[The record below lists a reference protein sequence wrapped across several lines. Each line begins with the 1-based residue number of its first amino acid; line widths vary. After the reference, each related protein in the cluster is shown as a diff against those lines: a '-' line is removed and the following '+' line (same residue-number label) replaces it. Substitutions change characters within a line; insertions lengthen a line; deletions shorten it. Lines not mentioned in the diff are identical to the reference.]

1 MAAPLSSI
9 VPILL
14 DEQRRRKTKVKSIPF
29 GEVAST
35 LVSLVEAIHNQNL
48 IFVDIKPDN
57 FMLAQPASK
66 RSHTCSDACR
76 RLRMI
81 DFGLVENFRSRTAGG
96 HRENAFPNGQFVG
109 TPVYSSLN
117 VLEGH
122 TASRRDD
129 IEALGYVMLEL
140 ILKLLDGGGEDSDK
154 GSPLPWSSGES
165 DEEILE
171 AKRKAI
177 DGDDSRKFFSRIGHN
192 GNKEVEKGM
201 KQFFK
206 VVRKMEYTE
215 KPKYDGLKDILNGIS
230 LTVETAEDGKSTSE
244 RSTSTEVASQRYSL
258 KRSSRRTRSRAKQED
273 AQANSKPPAVVVKKR
288 KSDLVRP
295 SETVEV
301 HDLDS
306 AEDSDMEDF
315 HSCCNEDEDM
325 DWEVESDENTPPS
338 GDSFSGQIVGEES
351 IQCKAGPQKRAGKG
365 EGRIEIVF
373 IAGPHEGE
381 SFALGGKSPEIVI
394 VGKGPPKPRS
404 KKSGVYQIQ
413 NDRTAA
419 ASHIKLALHS
429 AKGGVHSVRVTDLKA
444 NAGTEV
450 NGKAVV
456 SGKFK
461 QAFVGGKVQIG
472 ESVMQL
478 KRSG

>member
-1 MAAPLSSI
+1 MAAPLLLI

-35 LVSLVEAIHNQNL
+35 LVSLVQAIHNQNL
-48 IFVDIKPDN
+48 IFVDIKPEN

-66 RSHTCSDACR
+66 RSQTCSDACR

-96 HRENAFPNGQFVG
+96 HRENVFPNGQLVG

-129 IEALGYVMLEL
+129 LEALGYVILEL
-140 ILKLLDGGGEDSDK
+140 ILKLFDGGGDESDK

-177 DGDDSRKFFSRIGHN
+177 EGNGCNEFFSQIGQK
-192 GNKEVEKGM
+192 GNKEAEKGM

-258 KRSSRRTRSRAKQED
+258 KRSSRRTRSRATRED
-273 AQANSKPPAVVVKKR
+273 AHANSKPLAAVVKKR
-288 KSDLVRP
+288 KSDHART
-295 SETVEV
+295 SEGVEV
-301 HDLDS
+301 HNLDS

-315 HSCCNEDEDM
+315 HSCCSGDEDM
-325 DWEVESDENTPPS
+325 EVESDENTPPS
-338 GDSFSGQIVGEES
+338 GDSFPGQIVGEES

-365 EGRIEIVF
+365 KGRIEVVF

-394 VGKGPPKPRS
+394 VGKEPPKPRS
-404 KKSGVYQIQ
+404 KKSGVYNIQ
-413 NDRTAA
+413 NERTAA
-419 ASHIKLALHS
+419 ASHVKLVLHS